1 MTFPK
6 DFRPVL
12 AEQLGRILE
21 ETAFMLVENPDA
33 PMPEPCEAIE
43 SQIAF
48 TGPTNGICWLVV
60 PKPDAL
66 TLAGEMLGA
75 QTTNSPQIE
84 LAFNAVSELL
94 NILTAW
100 VLDAW
105 LSGGIP
111 HAIGLPT
118 TQLVPLHSTRVSLV
132 APTQR
137 VIVTTDSGN
146 TFLACITED

>member
-33 PMPEPCEAIE
+33 TMPEPCETIE

-48 TGPTNGICWLVV
+48 TGETNGVCWLVV

-75 QTTNSPQIE
+75 QTTSSPQIE
-84 LAFNAVSELL
+84 LACNAVGELL

-105 LSGGIP
+105 LSGDKP
-111 HAIGLPT
+111 HSLGLPI
-118 TQLVPLHSTRVSLV
+118 TQIVPLESTRIFSVT
-132 APTQR
+132 PKER
-137 VIVTTDSGN
+137 VIVATDSGN
-146 TFLACITED
+146 TFLACITEE